1 MEARKCHEVPMDV
14 ISKQWY
20 EEMKRQVT
28 GVMETL
34 LLLECVF
41 VGYIKTDIAE
51 QDVTISWTNTN
62 VTVTTGDYKW
72 EMPIGWFI
80 SAELVS
86 KLVPVAPAAQ
96 EPDASRISGLPQ
108 PGVRGDDEL
117 PVLTVA
123 GAEPAVALDDGRL
136 SDQPVGVPEEFRGV
150 RSAAQI
156 MAEEFGNED
165 G

>member
-1 MEARKCHEVPMDV
+1 MDV
-14 ISKQWY
+14 ISKEWY

-41 VGYIKTDIAE
+41 VGYIKTDIE
-51 QDVTISWTNTN
+51 GQDVTVSWTSTN

-80 SAELVS
+80 SAELVA
-86 KLVPVAPAAQ
+86 KLVPAAPVVAQ
-96 EPDASRISGLPQ
+96 EPDAGRISGLPQ
-108 PGVRGDDEL
+108 PGARGDDEL
-117 PVLTVA
+117 PTLSIA
-123 GAEPAVALDDGRL
+123 GSEQELRLEDGRL
-136 SDQPVGVPEEFRGV
+136 SERPVDIPEEFRGV

-156 MAEEFGNED
+156 MAEEFGD
-165 G
+165 GD